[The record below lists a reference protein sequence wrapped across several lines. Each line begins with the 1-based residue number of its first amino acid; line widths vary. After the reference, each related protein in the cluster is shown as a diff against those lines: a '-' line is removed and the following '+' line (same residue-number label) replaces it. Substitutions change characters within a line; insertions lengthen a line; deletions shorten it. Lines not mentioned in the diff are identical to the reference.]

1 MQLRQSLTDGEHK
14 TFNAFCNPEE
24 DNEEYAYDNG
34 IPDFD
39 LPESMYMD
47 EDVPL
52 HNDKVRQTSNMIV
65 FHISK
70 INRGILF
77 DCLFLDLY
85 PA

>member
-1 MQLRQSLTDGEHK
+1 MFYMQLRQSLIDGEHK

-34 IPDFD
+34 IPDFGEPDFD

-65 FHISK
+65 FHIAAIK
-70 INRGILF
+70 
-77 DCLFLDLY
+77 
-85 PA
+85 